1 MMQFE
6 LKEEFKVPHDAFE
19 LDEKRKQASNPL
31 IMVGH
36 INESDIFAIGPGTY
50 ESAAVDAESV
60 PRAQELLELEM
71 DEDTLIEDF
80 GDV

>member
-1 MMQFE
+1 MMEFE
-6 LKEEFKVPHDAFE
+6 LKEEFKVPHDALE
-19 LDEKRKQASNPL
+19 QQDRKQASNPL

-50 ESAAVDAESV
+50 GSAAVEAESI

>member
-1 MMQFE
+1 
-6 LKEEFKVPHDAFE
+6 
-19 LDEKRKQASNPL
+19 
-31 IMVGH
+31 MVGH

-50 ESAAVDAESV
+50 ESAAVEAESV